1 MKKIVFLVLEVFCFV
16 AFTTKENSAYKC
28 MIQMKNY
35 AGEGAYISVSL
46 LNPDGS
52 YAKTLQVLGDDKEWY
67 PEVDHWWE
75 FYKTS
80 NQKID
85 AITGA
90 TIAGGQRKILFSS

>member
-52 YAKTLQVLGDDKEWY
+52 YAKTLHPLL
-67 PEVDHWWE
+67 
-75 FYKTS
+75 
-80 NQKID
+80 
-85 AITGA
+85 
-90 TIAGGQRKILFSS
+90 RLFFD